1 MVLSEEQKKQLVE
14 RLRLGREQKAAEK
27 TAEKAAPKAAP
38 KKAEKAAPK
47 KAEKAEPPAAPKP
60 APVENPPV
68 IPFEDPLPPP
78 VINDK
83 PPKKEPQKKAPEPCI
98 FENVEPDHLKNT
110 FFSDPPS
117 PRPTRKDKR
126 LNKQKYMAIK
136 FYEKPDERLYKRVM
150 KSVQPDSSDE
160 EPAHEGLR
168 ILDYEKEKKTMITE
182 AEKADIE
189 RRKMEAIVRL
199 MG

>member
-1 MVLSEEQKKQLVE
+1 MVLTEQQKKELVE

-27 TAEKAAPKAAP
+27 AAPKKEEKAAP

-47 KAEKAEPPAAPKP
+47 KAEPPAAPKP
-60 APVENPPV
+60 APAQNPPV
-68 IPFEDPLPPP
+68 IPFEEELPPP
-78 VINDK
+78 IITDK
-83 PPKKEPQKKAPEPCI
+83 PPKKEAQKKAPEPCL
-98 FENVEPDHLKNT
+98 FEDVEDQC
-110 FFSDPPS
+110 SSS
-117 PRPTRKDKR
+117 PPTRKDKR

-150 KSVQPDSSDE
+150 KSVQPDSSSDE
-160 EPAHEGLR
+160 EPPHEGLR
-168 ILDYEKEKKTMITE
+168 ILDYEKAKKTMITE